1 MAELINAA
9 AVEPESSHGVREEG
23 TPLGDVGEP
32 HSGRID
38 CDAKES
44 DVTPM
49 DNDESEKREGDALR
63 RTNQHP

>member
-1 MAELINAA
+1 MLEPAVLGPPRNRMAELINAA

-44 DVTPM
+44 DVTVTH
-49 DNDESEKREGDALR
+49 G
-63 RTNQHP
+63 Q